1 MFTVYKSDDFADWLT
16 ALNASKAKAVI
27 IARIRRLELGNLGD
41 WKSVGDGIAEMR
53 IDHGPGYRLYF
64 FKDGKTVYVL
74 LCGGQKKTQKR
85 DIGRAKVLV
94 KKWKAQNS

>member
-16 ALNASKAKAVI
+16 ALTASKAKAVI